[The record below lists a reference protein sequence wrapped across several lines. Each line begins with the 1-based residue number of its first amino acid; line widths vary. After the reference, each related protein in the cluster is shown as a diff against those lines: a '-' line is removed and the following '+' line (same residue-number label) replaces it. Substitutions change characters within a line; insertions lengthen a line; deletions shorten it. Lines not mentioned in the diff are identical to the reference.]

1 MVCVVTN
8 FQLSFESNPEL
19 LWFSYSAPQNC
30 TRKHVLLSQ
39 PIRLSSKKKLQLGRP
54 HFPSLQAVCMSL
66 VSFSLV
72 PCGNILFSH

>member
-39 PIRLSSKKKLQLGRP
+39 PIRLSSKKITTWSP
-54 HFPSLQAVCMSL
+54 A
-66 VSFSLV
+66 FSLASGSLHV
-72 PCGNILFSH
+72 FSFVLISSVW